1 MTAVNAN
8 GVALGIESFGDDRAP
23 LVLLAGATTM
33 LSWPDAPD
41 WSDREAVA
49 EFASARADIRGDDPV
64 AARGERRRASGTAR
78 PAPRPPVQMGNQMG
92 MVFSQSAY
100 IARTPARK
108 PTRSELPSARDP
120 LHSPPLAR

>member
-1 MTAVNAN
+1 MNAVNAN

-33 LSWPDAPD
+33 LSWHDAPE

-49 EFASARADIRGDDPV
+49 EFASARADILGDDPV
-64 AARGERRRASGTAR
+64 AARANA
-78 PAPRPPVQMGNQMG
+78 AH
-92 MVFSQSAY
+92 
-100 IARTPARK
+100 I
-108 PTRSELPSARDP
+108 PSARDP